1 MATER
6 ETILIVDD
14 TPENLDI
21 LVGILRDA
29 YSLKVATD
37 GQSALE
43 LAAAAPPDL
52 VLLDIMMPEMDGFEV
67 CRRLKAKR
75 GTGDVPVIFVS
86 ALHRVEDKIRAFTE
100 GGVDYVT
107 KPFQPEEVKARVA
120 THLEL
125 QRQRRELAESYER
138 LRDVE
143 KLRDD
148 LVHMIVHGMRSP
160 LTGIVGMLGILRL
173 DLQETLDEEQAV
185 DFDMAL
191 TSGNTLNEMVS
202 SLLDVSRMEAGE
214 MPLARREVDL
224 REVVAGAID
233 SLGAMVKRCRVVFAP
248 PEQPVMAHCDPEVTR
263 RIVANLVSNAIQ
275 FTPPEGEVRIAV
287 SSGGHSVT
295 VTDTGPGIP
304 PQYHARIFEKFGQV
318 EMREGGRKYSTGLG
332 LAFCK
337 LAVEAHGGEI
347 GVDSEV
353 GRGSTFWIVLPHS
366 SRDKGADG

>member
-263 RIVANLVSNAIQ
+263 RIDANLVSNAIQ